1 RQRWRAAAGTVP
13 PPSSTR
19 TYGTRYGVLRHNVVS
34 RRVGQRP
41 QPQAPPQQPPDAPV
55 DGEAARPASA
65 TVDSSLTVSSCP
77 RGHTAGSLAALIGR
91 STSKVSP
98 QARQRNSYR
107 GMSPG

>member
-1 RQRWRAAAGTVP
+1 MVP

-19 TYGTRYGVLRHNVVS
+19 TYGTRYGVLCHNVS
-34 RRVGQRP
+34 LRAGQRP

-55 DGEAARPASA
+55 DGDAARPASA

-77 RGHTAGSLAALIGR
+77 HGHTAGSLAALIGR

-98 QARQRNSYR
+98 QVRQRNSYR
-107 GMSPG
+107 GMPLG